1 MTENNDWDDVDG
13 EENTDLSELRPRD
26 VERAVVTDTDWTAE
40 TILSQLRRGNIQLN
54 PRFQRRDAWDKVRKS
69 RFIESLVLGLPI
81 PQIVLAEDRSRR
93 GKFIVIDGKQ
103 RLLALRQFA
112 NGSSLAGSESEGFEG
127 FGLTGLD
134 VRPDL
139 RRYNLKKL
147 EEDPDRID
155 DLNELLN
162 QTIRTVVVRS
172 WPSEEFLNL
181 VFLRLNTGSVR
192 LSPQELRQALH
203 PGYFTDFLDDFSAES
218 SWLRDALRLTRPDFR
233 MRDVEILLR
242 FFAFSEYLTDYSGNL
257 KRFLDDTVNRI
268 NEEWEE
274 GRREEIAALAYE
286 CEQAIEATFSVFGE
300 DAFYRWAGGR
310 RRYER
315 RFNRA
320 VFDIMA
326 FYFKEP
332 RVRERLLGKEVEVR
346 RSFEELCEERVDF
359 SESLQTTTKTPEATY
374 RRLSLWGAKLQEVL
388 HCELRVPELQDNRL
402 VFRS

>member
-1 MTENNDWDDVDG
+1 MNNNGEWGDLDG
-13 EENTDLSELRPRD
+13 EENTDLSEVHPRD

-54 PRFQRRDAWDKVRKS
+54 PRFQRRDAWDKPRKS
-69 RFIESLVLGLPI
+69 RFIESLILGLPI
-81 PQIVLAEDRSRR
+81 PQIVLAEDKERR

-112 NGSSLAGSESEGFEG
+112 TGSSLAGDDSGTYDGFS
-127 FGLTGLD
+127 LTGLD

-139 RRYNLKKL
+139 RLYTLKKL
-147 EEDPDRID
+147 EDDPDRVD

-172 WPSEEFLNL
+172 WPNEDFLNL

-203 PGYFTDFLDDFSAES
+203 PGPFTDFLDDFASES
-218 SWLRDALRLTRPDFR
+218 HWLQQALRLKSPDFR

-242 FFAFSEYLTDYSGNL
+242 YFAFSEYLVSYSGNL
-257 KRFLDDTVNRI
+257 KIFLDETVNRM
-268 NEEWEE
+268 NMDWEMRANQIR
-274 GRREEIAALAYE
+274 GIAFE
-286 CEQAIEATFSVFGE
+286 CERAIEATLAIFGKS
-300 DAFYRWAGGR
+300 AFYRWSDGD
-310 RRYER
+310 YEG

-332 RVRERLLGKEVEVR
+332 AVRERVHGREEEVKR
-346 RSFEELCEERVDF
+346 AFEDLCDSSRDF
-359 SESLQTTTKTPEATY
+359 NESLQTTTKTPEATH
-374 RRLSLWGAKLQEVL
+374 RRLSIWGSRLQEIIGHQL
-388 HCELRVPELQDNRL
+388 NIPELQDNRL
-402 VFRS
+402 VFWS